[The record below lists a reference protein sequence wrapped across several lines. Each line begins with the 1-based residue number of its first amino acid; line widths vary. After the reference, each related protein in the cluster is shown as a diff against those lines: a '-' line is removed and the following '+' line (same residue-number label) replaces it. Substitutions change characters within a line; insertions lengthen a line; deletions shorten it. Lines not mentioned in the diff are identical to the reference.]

1 MFEGLGF
8 LDTLDTPTSKLTMP
22 IGALFTAVFIGWIAD
37 KRLVDAENGL
47 SGGLHYL
54 WRFLVRWFCPLA
66 LLLIL
71 LGGIFPDRAAQLFAA
86 LGGGEVQSGEVA
98 E

>member
-1 MFEGLGF
+1 MI
-8 LDTLDTPTSKLTMP
+8 DTEP
-22 IGALFTAVFIGWIAD
+22 GAVLNGSDPERLKENPAVAKFVGWIAD

-86 LGGGEVQSGEVA
+86 LGGGEVQSAEVA